1 MQKISSTILLFLL
14 LIIGNQNTFAQ
25 TVINGNEDLIDYSNP
40 KEYELGG
47 VTVSGVQFL
56 DESVL
61 ITLTGLSIG
70 EKYKIPGEKLSTA
83 IENLWKQ
90 GLLSDVKIYVTKII
104 DGKIFLEFRIKELP
118 RLSKFT
124 FQGVNKSEADKLR
137 EKLSLVK
144 GKIINE
150 NLIQTTKN
158 LSKDYFVEKGY
169 LFTDVNV
176 KTEKDTTAGPNSQ
189 LMIISISNKKK
200 VKINKVY
207 FIGLT
212 AFSEKSLKRK
222 MKGTKEKAFYKIF
235 TNSKFTEEGLE
246 KDKEKI
252 LAKYTA
258 LGYRDAIFTGDSIV
272 KHDEK
277 TIDLYLKINE
287 GTKYFIRN
295 INWIGNTKYSTAALQ
310 EILNIKKGDIYN
322 QQRIEEGLY
331 LSQSGRD
338 ISSLYMDDGYLFFSI
353 NPVEVKID
361 GDSIDIEMRIYEGKQ
376 AVISNIT
383 ISGNTKTN
391 DKVILREIRTLPGQL
406 FNRSDIIRTQRQL
419 AQLGYFDQE
428 KLNVN
433 PKPNP
438 ATGTVDVEYI
448 VEERPSDQ
456 LELSGG
462 WGGGAGVVGT
472 LGVSF
477 NNFSVKNVTKR
488 DTWTPLPSGD
498 GQKLSIRFQSNG
510 RFFQSYNMSFT
521 EPWLGGKKPNSL
533 TVSAFRS
540 VQSDGLKLS
549 DENRSDLTISGG
561 AIGLGR
567 RLKWPDDYFTLYHE
581 LSFQN
586 YSLNKWTGTFLFTDG
601 SSNNFSFSQTIARNS
616 VDGFVWIR
624 TGSQLNFTVQLTPP
638 FSLFDEKTDYKN
650 AIATEKY
657 KWIEYHKWKFSA
669 ASYKSVGKFVLYSK
683 AQFGFLGF
691 YNKDIGQSPF
701 ERFYVGGDGLSGYSL
716 DGREIIAL
724 RGYDNNSVTPKVN
737 GSNIGGTAYDKFTVE
752 LRFPISLNPSA
763 TIYTLG
769 FIEGGNNYLGMKNF
783 NPFSLKRSAGMGVR
797 IFLPMFGLLGLD
809 WGYGFDDIEGSKVY
823 SGSNFH
829 FTIGQQ
835 F

>member
-1 MQKISSTILLFLL
+1 MNKTYKYLL
-14 LIIGNQNTFAQ
+14 LIILFFSGYNSVTGQAI
-25 TVINGNEDLIDYSNP
+25 INGNEDLIDYSNP

-47 VTVSGVQFL
+47 ITISGVQYL

-61 ITLTGLSIG
+61 ITLTGLTVG
-70 EKYKIPGEKLSTA
+70 EKYKIPGEKLSTS

-90 GLLSDVKIYVTKII
+90 GLLSDIKIFATKII
-104 DGKIFLEFRIKELP
+104 DNKIFLEFKIKELP

-124 FQGVNKSEADKLR
+124 FEGVNKSEADKLR
-137 EKLSLVK
+137 EKLSLTK
-144 GKIINE
+144 GKIVNE

-158 LSKDYFVEKGY
+158 LAKNYFVDKGY
-169 LFTDVNV
+169 LFTNVFV
-176 KTEKDTTAGPNSQ
+176 KTERDTTAGANSE
-189 LMIISISNKKK
+189 LMIITISNKKK
-200 VKINKVY
+200 IKINKIFFEGVS
-207 FIGLT
+207 
-212 AFSEKSLKRK
+212 AFSEKSLKHK
-222 MKGTKEKAFYKIF
+222 MKGTKESAYYKIF
-235 TNSKFTEEGLE
+235 TSSKFIQEGLD

-252 LAKYTA
+252 IAKYTA
-258 LGYRDAIFTGDSIV
+258 IGFRDASFSYDSIV

-277 TIDLYLKINE
+277 TINLYLKINE
-287 GTKYFIRN
+287 GTKYYIRN

-310 EILNIKKGDIYN
+310 EILNINKGAIYN

-353 NPVEVKID
+353 TPVEVKIA
-361 GDSIDIEMRIYEGKQ
+361 GDSIDLEMRIYEGKQ
-376 AVISNIT
+376 AIISNISV
-383 ISGNTKTN
+383 SGNTKTN

-419 AQLGYFDQE
+419 SQLGYFDQE

-438 ATGTVDVEYI
+438 ATGTVDIDYI

-477 NNFSVKNVTKR
+477 NNFSIKNAAKR
-488 DTWTPLPSGD
+488 NTWTPLPSGD

-510 RFFQSYNMSFT
+510 RYFQSYNMSFT

-533 TVSAFRS
+533 TVSVFRS
-540 VQSDGLKLS
+540 VQSNGLKL
-549 DENRSDLTISGG
+549 DDTNRSDLTISGG
-561 AIGLGR
+561 AVGLGR

-586 YSLNKWTGTFLFTDG
+586 YSLNKWAGTFLFNEG
-601 SSNNFSFSQTIARNS
+601 SSNNLSFSQTIARNS

-624 TGSQLNFTVQLTPP
+624 TGSQINFTVQLTPP
-638 FSLFDEKTDYKN
+638 FSLIDTKTDYKT

-657 KWIEYHKWKFSA
+657 KWLEYHKWKFSA

-724 RGYDNNSVTPKVN
+724 RGYDNNSVTPKIN
-737 GSNIGGTAYDKFTVE
+737 GSNIGGTAYDKFTLE
-752 LRFPISLNPSA
+752 FRFPISLNPSA

>member
-14 LIIGNQNTFAQ
+14 LLIGNQNTFAQ

-56 DESVL
+56 DESVF

-124 FQGVNKSEADKLR
+124 FQGVKKSEADKLR

-212 AFSEKSLKRK
+212 AFSEKSMKRK

-252 LAKYTA
+252 IAKFTT

-277 TIDLYLKINE
+277 TIDLYLKIHE

-521 EPWLGGKKPNSL
+521 EPWLGGK
-533 TVSAFRS
+533 
-540 VQSDGLKLS
+540 
-549 DENRSDLTISGG
+549 
-561 AIGLGR
+561 
-567 RLKWPDDYFTLYHE
+567 
-581 LSFQN
+581 
-586 YSLNKWTGTFLFTDG
+586 
-601 SSNNFSFSQTIARNS
+601 
-616 VDGFVWIR
+616 
-624 TGSQLNFTVQLTPP
+624 
-638 FSLFDEKTDYKN
+638 
-650 AIATEKY
+650 
-657 KWIEYHKWKFSA
+657 
-669 ASYKSVGKFVLYSK
+669 
-683 AQFGFLGF
+683 
-691 YNKDIGQSPF
+691 
-701 ERFYVGGDGLSGYSL
+701 
-716 DGREIIAL
+716 
-724 RGYDNNSVTPKVN
+724 
-737 GSNIGGTAYDKFTVE
+737 
-752 LRFPISLNPSA
+752 
-763 TIYTLG
+763 
-769 FIEGGNNYLGMKNF
+769 
-783 NPFSLKRSAGMGVR
+783 
-797 IFLPMFGLLGLD
+797 
-809 WGYGFDDIEGSKVY
+809 
-823 SGSNFH
+823 
-829 FTIGQQ
+829 
-835 F
+835 

>member
-1 MQKISSTILLFLL
+1 
-14 LIIGNQNTFAQ
+14 
-25 TVINGNEDLIDYSNP
+25 
-40 KEYELGG
+40 
-47 VTVSGVQFL
+47 
-56 DESVL
+56 
-61 ITLTGLSIG
+61 
-70 EKYKIPGEKLSTA
+70 
-83 IENLWKQ
+83 
-90 GLLSDVKIYVTKII
+90 
-104 DGKIFLEFRIKELP
+104 
-118 RLSKFT
+118 
-124 FQGVNKSEADKLR
+124 
-137 EKLSLVK
+137 
-144 GKIINE
+144 
-150 NLIQTTKN
+150 
-158 LSKDYFVEKGY
+158 
-169 LFTDVNV
+169 
-176 KTEKDTTAGPNSQ
+176 
-189 LMIISISNKKK
+189 
-200 VKINKVY
+200 
-207 FIGLT
+207 
-212 AFSEKSLKRK
+212 
-222 MKGTKEKAFYKIF
+222 
-235 TNSKFTEEGLE
+235 
-246 KDKEKI
+246 
-252 LAKYTA
+252 
-258 LGYRDAIFTGDSIV
+258 
-272 KHDEK
+272 
-277 TIDLYLKINE
+277 
-287 GTKYFIRN
+287 
-295 INWIGNTKYSTAALQ
+295 
-310 EILNIKKGDIYN
+310 
-322 QQRIEEGLY
+322 
-331 LSQSGRD
+331 
-338 ISSLYMDDGYLFFSI
+338 MDDGYLFFSI
-353 NPVEVKID
+353 NPVEVRID
-361 GDSIDIEMRIYEGKQ
+361 GDSIDVEMRIYEGKQ
-376 AVISNIT
+376 AVISNIS

-406 FNRSDIIRTQRQL
+406 FNRSDVIRTQRQL

-438 ATGTVDVEYI
+438 ATGTVDIEYI

-477 NNFSVKNVTKR
+477 NNFSIKNVSKR
-488 DTWTPLPSGD
+488 HTWTPLPSGD

-510 RFFQSYNMSFT
+510 RYFQSYNMSFT

-561 AIGLGR
+561 AVGLGR

-581 LSFQN
+581 LSLQN

-601 SSNNFSFSQTIARNS
+601 SSNNLSFSQTIARNS

-638 FSLFDEKTDYKN
+638 FSLFDEKTNYKT

>member
-1 MQKISSTILLFLL
+1 MQKISTYILLFLL
-14 LIIGNQNTFAQ
+14 LVIGHQSTFAQ
-25 TVINGNEDLIDYSNP
+25 TVINGNEDLIDYSSP
-40 KEYELGG
+40 KEFELGG
-47 VTVSGVQFL
+47 VTVSGVQYL

-61 ITLTGLSIG
+61 ITLTGLSVG

-158 LSKDYFVEKGY
+158 LAKDYFIEKGY
-169 LFTDVNV
+169 LFTDVTVN
-176 KTEKDTTAGPNSQ
+176 TEKDTTAGANSQ

-207 FIGLT
+207 FVGLS

-258 LGYRDAIFTGDSIV
+258 LGYRDAFFRGDSIV
-272 KHDEK
+272 KHNEK
-277 TIDLYLKINE
+277 TIDLYLNINE

-310 EILNIKKGDIYN
+310 ELLNIKKGDIYN

-353 NPVEVKID
+353 NPVEVRID
-361 GDSIDIEMRIYEGKQ
+361 GDSIDVEMRIYEGKQ
-376 AVISNIT
+376 AVISNIS

-406 FNRSDIIRTQRQL
+406 FNRSDVIRTQRQL

-438 ATGTVDVEYI
+438 ATGTVDIEYI

-477 NNFSVKNVTKR
+477 NNFSIKNVSKR
-488 DTWTPLPSGD
+488 HTWTPLPSGD

-510 RFFQSYNMSFT
+510 RYFQSYNMSFT

-561 AIGLGR
+561 AVGLGR

-581 LSFQN
+581 LSLQN

-601 SSNNFSFSQTIARNS
+601 SSNNLSFSQTIARNS

-638 FSLFDEKTDYKN
+638 FSLFDEKTDYKT